1 MPFNNY
7 DSRHFSA
14 VEQTAL
20 TDAMSALEA
29 ALTDKLANLSPEE
42 RQRFGSVN
50 ESNKLIIS
58 KVKDYHSSEPNLS
71 STDVDW
77 EEFERDFASRAVLQN
92 TIQRLQ
98 SLIDGLN
105 SSKILHDW
113 DNYQA
118 SLTDYEFAKYKNN
131 RGAIGFATKVK
142 ELAQFFTGGNNGS
155 TMPPVDKDTTGI

>member
-14 VEQTAL
+14 AEQTVL

-29 ALTDKLANLSPEE
+29 ALTDKLASLSPEE

-77 EEFERDFASRAVLQN
+77 EEFERDFAHV
-92 TIQRLQ
+92 Q
-98 SLIDGLN
+98 SFKIP
-105 SSKILHDW
+105 SSACK
-113 DNYQA
+113 A
-118 SLTDYEFAKYKNN
+118 
-131 RGAIGFATKVK
+131 
-142 ELAQFFTGGNNGS
+142 
-155 TMPPVDKDTTGI
+155 